1 MRNSKKRKPEKFTLK
16 MSVVG
21 FISNR
26 FLGWFEPMAVPNG
39 ANDPVRRRGVR
50 FGTDSAEL
58 NKWK

>member
-21 FISNR
+21 FIFNQ

-39 ANDPVRRRGVR
+39 TNDPVRRRGVCLVQ
-50 FGTDSAEL
+50 DSVEL